1 VITTEPFA
9 STWITTE
16 EDRTPYVVLD
26 ANQQYWNKVRGPRLN
41 QVVFRNDV
49 TKEEALHLCVT
60 TEGQVDI
67 VTQVDPGDAEKVL
80 ASRFAN
86 LMNVNGNKILAGAFN
101 RFRQDVDFND
111 RRLRLAL
118 NLAVDR
124 QAFIREGFYGY
135 ADAVPALTPPWA
147 FDFPEELT
155 PRSYNPGEA
164 RRLLQEA
171 GYPKGRALQIAT
183 MQEFE
188 GAAFVLAEQ
197 LRESLQISVNVIV
210 FALQDEVKWKRLVA
224 EKKLTPNWDILLAS
238 TTALFFEG
246 SPAFFHREF
255 FGADGALRTG
265 PVLPAF
271 EALFKKIATQTNPR
285 ELLEAA
291 KEVDRYTYKEALG
304 LFLCSPQDLYAVN
317 KHVTFRPYRTTLE
330 FAETEV
336 SPAHWSR
343 R

>member
-1 VITTEPFA
+1 
-9 STWITTE
+9 
-16 EDRTPYVVLD
+16 VLD
-26 ANQQYWNKVRGPRLN
+26 ANQHYWDKSRGPRVN

-49 TKEEALHLCVT
+49 TQEEALHLCVT

-67 VTQVDPGDAEKVL
+67 VTQVDPEDAAKIH

-86 LMNVNGNKILAGAFN
+86 LLNVNGNKILTGVFN
-101 RFRQDVDFND
+101 RFRQDVDFTD
-111 RRLRLAL
+111 RRLRLAI

-124 QAFIREGFYGY
+124 PSLIREGFYSY

-155 PRSYNPGEA
+155 PRPYNPGEA
-164 RRLLQEA
+164 RRLFHEA
-171 GYPKGRALQIAT
+171 GWPKGRSLQIAT
-183 MQEFE
+183 MKEYE

-197 LRESLQISVNVIV
+197 LRESLKISVNVTV

-224 EKKLTPNWDILLAS
+224 EKRLRPNWDILLAS
-238 TTALFFEG
+238 TTTLFFEG
-246 SPAFFHREF
+246 TPAFFHREF

-265 PVLPAF
+265 PVLPKF
-271 EALFKKIATQTNPR
+271 EALFKKMAVQTNPK
-285 ELLEAA
+285 ELLEVA
-291 KEVDRYTYKEALG
+291 KEVDRYTYNEALG

-330 FAETEV
+330 FADTEV